1 MLDHTKEKER
11 VILKAARE
19 RFAHFGFSKV
29 TMDEIAKDV
38 DMGKAS
44 LYYYFPT
51 KESVFRSV
59 IQQEQNHFIEVVDQI
74 LAKNI
79 SVSQKL
85 SEYVEKRLEVFQD
98 LLNLGTLHVHSYFDA
113 KSIYQNLFDDFH
125 NQELMIMKKL
135 FLEGKKKGEFKKS
148 TSKDAP
154 QLLLHVLQGL
164 RIRILRK
171 LKGAKSDTK
180 HLNQLKNEMSLFI
193 NIFLEGIKA

>member
-125 NQELMIMKKL
+125 NQELMIMKRL

-171 LKGAKSDTK
+171 LRGAKSDTK
-180 HLNQLKNEMSLFI
+180 HLHQLKNEMSLFI